1 MLFQY
6 QIMIFVVS
14 FGVFCSAV
22 PVTEIF
28 IKFPFGYVTC
38 ECTHNCFNY
47 LIFPFI
53 GLSQACWRIGHVLDI
68 YSEEPGTLSIDLP
81 E

>member
-14 FGVFCSAV
+14 FGAFRSAL
-22 PVTEIF
+22 PVREICN
-28 IKFPFGYVTC
+28 YVTC
-38 ECTHNCFNY
+38 ECTHNCLNY

-53 GLSQACWRIGHVLDI
+53 GLSELCWRIDNALDIYI
-68 YSEEPGTLSIDLP
+68 YSEEPGTLSFDLP

>member
-1 MLFQY
+1 MEFQY

-14 FGVFCSAV
+14 CGAFRSAV

-28 IKFPFGYVTC
+28 IKVPCSYITY
-38 ECTHNCFNY
+38 ECTCNCFNY

-53 GLSQACWRIGHVLDI
+53 GLSQACWRIGNAVDL
-68 YSEEPGTLSIDLP
+68 YSEEPGTLSIDL
-81 E
+81 